1 MYKFEVMFAL
11 QTVVYPTLPRFQ
23 VSSSAV
29 LGPNVTI
36 GANTVVKDGVRIKH
50 AILLA
55 GCQVGYQ
62 TLIDIFVSGTLA
74 ALHYSETRN

>member
-1 MYKFEVMFAL
+1 MKLSFEAL
-11 QTVVYPTLPRFQ
+11 KISCFQ

-50 AILLA
+50 SILLE
-55 GCQVGYQ
+55 GCQVVILSAG
-62 TLIDIFVSGTLA
+62 
-74 ALHYSETRN
+74 